1 MSNCQYQQLE
11 TSSFPVVS
19 SLLNPVSNEIKFIG
33 TNFYTAGYLANASY
47 GGAYAD
53 QVTIDSATQVT
64 ATWTYGLPPIGAEEV
79 PALWF
84 NQTGTN
90 VRQYANISA
99 TLKKDLTISGATPSL
114 SCSFSGGCKLEVTA
128 DGLSTILRNDSV
140 NNFISVCD
148 ETCEF

>member
-1 MSNCQYQQLE
+1 VIVKSYGEVLCITKPGVINASTVIAAKSYESGSSLECNNTDMTLCQYQQLE

-19 SLLNPVSNEIKFIG
+19 SLLNPVSNEVRFIG

-64 ATWTYGLPPIGAEEV
+64 AIWTYGLPPLGAEEV
-79 PALWF
+79 PLLWF

-90 VRQYANISA
+90 VR
-99 TLKKDLTISGATPSL
+99 
-114 SCSFSGGCKLEVTA
+114 
-128 DGLSTILRNDSV
+128 
-140 NNFISVCD
+140 
-148 ETCEF
+148 